1 MNYDFASPCSSPP
14 TPSSPLPVSVD
25 LGQEKYNFSP
35 SSSDSAPPSPP
46 FSPISNKH
54 CSSPKVSPLFQQS
67 RQFNAYRH
75 STMTLGWDNLRQPS
89 AFSLDQEPHEEN
101 TVYKESSCL
110 KNLIKWLFL
119 GCCNWCRIKWLFL
132 KCCNWCSRLTTLPS
146 KPKEPDHPFQDGL
159 HWKL

>member
-25 LGQEKYNFSP
+25 VGQE
-35 SSSDSAPPSPP
+35 
-46 FSPISNKH
+46 
-54 CSSPKVSPLFQQS
+54 SPLFRQS

-89 AFSLDQEPHEEN
+89 AFSLDQEPHKDN

-119 GCCNWCRIKWLFL
+119 ECCRMKWLFL

-146 KPKEPDHPFQDGL
+146 KPKESDHPFQDSL